1 MVGYTSPSGSDTSSV
16 SPDALIYCKTNIGGY
31 FFDGFMKVN
40 YSKNLKIT
48 SNPVETGAALVD
60 HAYLEPAQITMDIMM
75 SDVHR
80 SAVLS
85 RDQFDGS
92 WSRSVDAWNI
102 LSKIQSDRIPVSV
115 NTRLGFYDNMLI
127 QSLEANDNTETFR
140 SLKATVTLVEIP
152 IARVRKVK
160 ISAADQTTINTERGK
175 IEAQKVRQELE
186 SILYQWYGGGS

>member
-1 MVGYTSPSGSDTSSV
+1 MAGYASPSGSDTSSV

-40 YSKNLKIT
+40 HSKNLKIT

-85 RDQFDGS
+85 RDQFKGT
-92 WSRSVDAWNI
+92 WSRSVDAWSI
-102 LSKIQSDRIPVSV
+102 LSKMQSDRIPVSV

-127 QSLEANDNTETFR
+127 QSLEANDDTETFR
-140 SLKATVTLVEIP
+140 SLKATVTLIEIP

>member
-1 MVGYTSPSGSDTSSV
+1 MAGYASPSGSDTSSV

-40 YSKNLKIT
+40 HSKNLKIT

-85 RDQFDGS
+85 RDQFKGT
-92 WSRSVDAWNI
+92 WSRSVDAWSI
-102 LSKIQSDRIPVSV
+102 LSKMQSD

-127 QSLEANDNTETFR
+127 QSLEANDDTETFR
-140 SLKATVTLVEIP
+140 SLKATVTLIEIP

>member
-1 MVGYTSPSGSDTSSV
+1 MVGYASPSGSDTSSV

-80 SAVLS
+80 SSVLS
-85 RDQFDGS
+85 RDQFDSS

-115 NTRLGFYDNMLI
+115 NTRLGFYENMLI

>member
-1 MVGYTSPSGSDTSSV
+1 MAGYASPSGSDTSSV

-40 YSKNLKIT
+40 HSKNLKIT

-80 SAVLS
+80 SAVIS
-85 RDQFDGS
+85 RDQFKGT
-92 WSRSVDAWNI
+92 WSRSVDAWSI
-102 LSKIQSDRIPVSV
+102 LSKMQSDRIPVSV

-127 QSLEANDNTETFR
+127 QSLEANDDTETFR
-140 SLKATVTLVEIP
+140 SLKATVTLIEIP

>member
-1 MVGYTSPSGSDTSSV
+1 MAGYASPSGSDTSSV

-40 YSKNLKIT
+40 HSKNLKIT

-85 RDQFDGS
+85 KDQFKGT
-92 WSRSVDAWNI
+92 WSRSVDAWSI
-102 LSKIQSDRIPVSV
+102 LSKMQSDRIPVSV

-127 QSLEANDNTETFR
+127 QSLEANDDTETFR
-140 SLKATVTLVEIP
+140 SLKATVTLIEIP